1 MGPPDTPWTH
11 TPFQVSPSLCFGAQP
26 ASSPPTF
33 PSIASPV
40 GEGEWD
46 PAWPDHAS
54 CFHSHL
60 TGRAAASMLLLLSP
74 SGPRVVRPLLSSHL
88 SDWFSSISDLT
99 LILNAGQSRLVLGPP
114 LYACSYLCF
123 HGLNTSPD
131 LLQMSR
137 SVPPTSYSTPALKVF
152 QVPQIYQIE
161 N

>member
-1 MGPPDTPWTH
+1 MGPPDTPWPH
-11 TPFQVSPSLCFGAQP
+11 TPFQVSPSLCFRAQP

-33 PSIASPV
+33 PSVASPV
-40 GEGEWD
+40 GEGERD
-46 PAWPDHAS
+46 LARPGHVS
-54 CFHSHL
+54 CFHPHL
-60 TGRAAASMLLLLSP
+60 TGQCGSIHAVAAFSL
-74 SGPRVVRPLLSSHL
+74 RPLLSSHL
-88 SDWFSSISDLT
+88 SGWFSSIADLT

-137 SVPPTSYSTPALKVF
+137 SVPPTIYRTPPLKF
-152 QVPQIYQIE
+152 SQVPQIYHIQ